1 MEQPTLKLLLL
12 GPPSLEQG
20 GQPLHL
26 ATRKALALLAYVAV
40 ERSGA
45 SRSQLAHLL
54 WPENAEEQAR
64 ASLRQEL
71 SRLGQSLGSALQKPS
86 QQLLRLDPAGI
97 QVDLWDFWDAIR
109 TGQHHK
115 ALELYRGSFLQ
126 SLQLRETAAFES
138 WQEQIRLETQQQY
151 LQSLSALA
159 TAFEQA
165 GNLAGALALRRQAI
179 AADSLAEHHYLEAM
193 RLSEQ
198 LGDRAGALR
207 LYQNMQQALTE
218 ELGLPPSPEAQAL
231 ARGLGQAPSRPR
243 LPTTTTALIGRDT
256 EQAEVLQLLGRS
268 DCRLLNLVGPGGVG
282 KTRLALAVAEQLAS
296 QTPAPAVYWVALQGR
311 PLFTSIAEGLGLP
324 IMGQGD
330 LGAAV
335 VHRLREQPT
344 HLFLDEVEGLATPAE
359 LEHLLRESPST
370 KLVLT
375 SRERFR
381 LQSEWVYEV
390 KGLDYPEEDRLIQ
403 RSQAAELFR
412 RCALRVEPHFRPNSE
427 DWAAIAQICRLLSG
441 LPLGLE
447 LAAALVRVMS
457 CGEIARSLEQDL
469 GLLEDTLAELP
480 ARHASLRTVLESSLA
495 QLTPA
500 QRQTLQA
507 LAVFEGSFDSQAAQA
522 IANATLPAL
531 TTLLDR
537 ALLQKNLEGYR
548 ILTVIRQHLLP
559 HIPEATR
566 LAHARYFA
574 EQLKA
579 HEQGLRGGS
588 QGEALPMF
596 IRQYP
601 NLKAAWNWAL
611 AHGHKE
617 LALKMIDGL
626 FLLFELRG
634 WFAEG
639 EALMAQ
645 VATSPAR
652 NRTLQSLALC
662 RRGRFLHRLGDSA
675 GAQKAIEQSL
685 ELGQGW
691 IDEYETAFALNN
703 LGLAAMSLG
712 QPEKAR
718 QLFSQSLEMRRRQKR
733 PWGLG
738 NALYNLGNLAVLQ
751 GDFEQAQRY
760 LQEALEVYRGLS
772 DLRGLSLAL
781 TGLGQAWTALGQY
794 GVAREMFRQSLSF
807 GAQLGD
813 RFAESNAQLGL
824 GTVAGIEYKN
834 EECRERLQAS
844 LEAAHQTGDQITIAR
859 ALLGLGRLTMRDAEY
874 ERALKLQRQAL
885 ERFTQSHYPWG
896 EALAYN
902 HLGRTFFALDEVAE
916 GKAYYR
922 LALEQALRLGALPL
936 ALRAMAGLTP
946 QLEPPLAQEVWCL
959 VAHHKSADA
968 WVREEIRRRAER
980 PLAPTPASLEEVVQR
995 VLQSL

>member
-1 MEQPTLKLLLL
+1 MEQPTLRLLLL
-12 GPPSLEQG
+12 GPPRLEQG
-20 GQPLHL
+20 EQPLHL
-26 ATRKALALLAYVAV
+26 ATRKALALLAFVAV

-71 SRLGQSLGSALQKPS
+71 SRLGQSLGNVLQKPS

-109 TGQHHK
+109 SGQHHK

-126 SLQLRETAAFES
+126 GLQLRETAAFES

-179 AADSLAEHHYLEAM
+179 AADPLAEHHYLEAM
-193 RLSEQ
+193 RLSER

-207 LYQNMQQALTE
+207 LYQNLEQALTK

-231 ARGLGQAPSRPR
+231 ARVLTQVPSRPR
-243 LPTTTTALIGRDT
+243 LPTPTTALVGRDT
-256 EQAEVLQLLGRS
+256 EQTEVLQLLGRS

-311 PLFTSIAEGLGLP
+311 PLLTSIAEGLGLP
-324 IMGQGD
+324 TMGQGD

-344 HLFLDEVEGLATPAE
+344 WLFLDEAEGLSTPAE

-370 KLVLT
+370 KLLLT

-381 LQSEWVYEV
+381 LQSEWIYEV
-390 KGLDYPEEDRLIQ
+390 KGLEYPEEDRFIQ

-412 RCALRVEPHFRPNSE
+412 RCAQRVAPHFRPSPE

-457 CGEIARSLEQDL
+457 CREIAQSLEQGL
-469 GLLEDTLAELP
+469 GLLEDTLADLP

-507 LAVFEGSFDSQAAQA
+507 LAVFEGSFDLEAAQA

-537 ALLQKNLEGYR
+537 ALLQKTPDGYR

-559 HIPEATR
+559 RIPDATR

-574 EQLKA
+574 ELLKT

-611 AHGHKE
+611 AHGHEE
-617 LALKMIDGL
+617 LALEMIDGL
-626 FLLFELRG
+626 FLLFELWG

-639 EALMAQ
+639 EALMSR
-645 VATSPAR
+645 VVTSPH
-652 NRTLQSLALC
+652 RTLQSLALC
-662 RRGRFLHRLGDSA
+662 RQGRFLYHLGDSA
-675 GAQKAIEQSL
+675 GSQKAIEQSL
-685 ELGQGW
+685 SLGQGVVDGRSVQVSPNGFGQLGAQELAAVEEHRPHE
-691 IDEYETAFALNN
+691 IVEKGAVGEAGPAGRIQRNMHDGRMDLRAGPKHRRRHHPHHFDLALALHPNAQRPVILGGGGGHQAVGQLFLDGDRHGLGRAVQGQEIADQRGGDVERQVGHQLEPSVRAGRQGLVHGGQN
-703 LGLAAMSLG
+703 LGVELAFFVQGVQIEHPHVG
-712 QPEKAR
+712 QTR
-718 QLFSQSLEMRRRQKR
+718 QLFRGDLEQRRIHFH
-733 PWGLG
+733 G
-738 NALYNLGNLAVLQ
+738 NHH
-751 GDFEQAQRY
+751 
-760 LQEALEVYRGLS
+760 RGLA
-772 DLRGLSLAL
+772 GHQ
-781 TGLGQAWTALGQY
+781 G
-794 GVAREMFRQSLSF
+794 RQ
-807 GAQLGD
+807 
-813 RFAESNAQLGL
+813 R
-824 GTVAGIEYKN
+824 
-834 EECRERLQAS
+834 
-844 LEAAHQTGDQITIAR
+844 AR
-859 ALLGLGRLTMRDAEY
+859 A
-874 ERALKLQRQAL
+874 
-885 ERFTQSHYPWG
+885 
-896 EALAYN
+896 
-902 HLGRTFFALDEVAE
+902 
-916 GKAYYR
+916 
-922 LALEQALRLGALPL
+922 GADL
-936 ALRAMAGLTP
+936 
-946 QLEPPLAQEVWCL
+946 
-959 VAHHKSADA
+959 
-968 WVREEIRRRAER
+968 
-980 PLAPTPASLEEVVQR
+980 
-995 VLQSL
+995 

>member
-1 MEQPTLKLLLL
+1 MPQPALKLLLL
-12 GPPSLEQG
+12 GPPGLEQG
-20 GQPLHL
+20 GQLVHL
-26 ATRKALALLAYVAV
+26 ATRKALGLLAYVAV

-71 SRLGQSLGSALQKPS
+71 SRLGQILPQALQKPS
-86 QQLLRLDPAGI
+86 QQLLRLDPARI

-109 TGQHHK
+109 TGQPGK

-126 SLQLRETAAFES
+126 GLQLRETAAFED
-138 WQEQIRLETQQQY
+138 WQAQIRQETLQHY
-151 LQSLSALA
+151 LRCLLNLA
-159 TAFEQA
+159 TAEEQA
-165 GNLAGALALRRQAI
+165 GRLREALTLWRQAI
-179 AADSLAEHHYLEAM
+179 AADPLAERPYLEAM

-207 LYQNMQQALTE
+207 LYQNMEQALAD
-218 ELGLPPSPEAQAL
+218 ELGLAPGPEAQAL
-231 ARGLGQAPSRPR
+231 ARGLGQASSRPR
-243 LPTTTTALIGRDT
+243 LPVATTPLIGRDT
-256 EQAEVLQLLGRS
+256 EQLEVLQLLERP

-282 KTRLALAVAEQLAS
+282 KTRLALAVAEQLES
-296 QTPAPAVYWVALQGR
+296 QNSSRTVCWVALQGR
-311 PLFTSIAEGLGLP
+311 PLLSSLAEGLGLP
-324 IMGQGD
+324 LMGQGD
-330 LGAAV
+330 LRAAV
-335 VHRLREQPT
+335 VHRLSEQPIC
-344 HLFLDEVEGLATPAE
+344 LFLDEAEGLAVPAE

-381 LQSEWVYEV
+381 LRSEWIYEV

-403 RSQAAELFR
+403 RSPAAELFR

-457 CGEIARSLEQDL
+457 CREIARSLEQDL
-469 GLLEDTLAELP
+469 RLLEGTLTELP
-480 ARHASLRTVLESSLA
+480 ARHSSLRGVLESSLA

-500 QRQTLQA
+500 KRQTLQA
-507 LAVFEGSFDSQAAQA
+507 LAVFEGSFSLPAAQA
-522 IANATLPAL
+522 ITNAALPAL
-531 TTLLDR
+531 ATLLDR
-537 ALLQKNLEGYR
+537 ALLQKTPEGYR

-559 HIPEATR
+559 HIPQAIH

-574 EQLKA
+574 GLLKA
-579 HEQGLRGGS
+579 HEQGLRGGN
-588 QGEALPMF
+588 QGEALLMF
-596 IRQYP
+596 TQQYP
-601 NLKAAWNWAL
+601 NLKACWNWAL
-611 AHGHKE
+611 ANSYEE
-617 LALKMIDGL
+617 LALEMIDGL

-645 VATSPAR
+645 VATSPD
-652 NRTLQSLALC
+652 RTLQSLALC

-675 GAQKAIEQSL
+675 GAQQAIEQSL
-685 ELGQGW
+685 ELGQGL

-712 QPEKAR
+712 QPEKAK

-781 TGLGQAWTALGQY
+781 TGLGQAWTALGEY
-794 GVAREMFRQSLSF
+794 AVAREMFRQSLSF
-807 GAQLGD
+807 GVQLGD

-844 LEAAHQTGDQITIAR
+844 LETAHQTGDQITIAK

-902 HLGRTFFALDEVAE
+902 HLGRTFFALGEVAE

-936 ALRAMAGLTP
+936 ALRAMAGLTT
-946 QLEPPLAQEVWCL
+946 QLKPPLAQEVWRL

-968 WVREEIRRRAER
+968 WIREEIRRRAKR
-980 PLAPTPASLEEVVQR
+980 PLAPTPASLEEVAQR
-995 VLQSL
+995 VLQAL

>member
-1 MEQPTLKLLLL
+1 MPQPALKLLLL
-12 GPPSLEQG
+12 GPPGLEQG
-20 GQPLHL
+20 GQLVHL
-26 ATRKALALLAYVAV
+26 ATRKALGLLAFVAV

-45 SRSQLAHLL
+45 SRSQLAYLL
-54 WPENAEEQAR
+54 WPEKAEEQAR

-71 SRLGQSLGSALQKPS
+71 SRLGQSLGRALQKPS
-86 QQLLRLDPAGI
+86 QQLLRLDPTII

-109 TGQHHK
+109 AGQPRK
-115 ALELYRGSFLQ
+115 ALELYRGPFLQ
-126 SLQLRETAAFES
+126 GLQLRETAAFEG
-138 WQEQIRLETQQQY
+138 WQAQIRQETQQHY
-151 LQSLSALA
+151 LQCLLALA
-159 TAFEQA
+159 AAEEQA
-165 GNLAGALALRRQAI
+165 GRLGEALALWRQAI
-179 AADSLAEHHYLEAM
+179 VIDPLAERPYLEAM
-193 RLSEQ
+193 RLSEL

-207 LYQNMQQALTE
+207 LYQNMEQALAD
-218 ELGLPPSPEAQAL
+218 ELGLAPSPEAQAL
-231 ARGLGQAPSRPR
+231 VQGLGQASSGPR
-243 LPTTTTALIGRDT
+243 LPLATTPLIGRDT
-256 EQAEVLQLLGRS
+256 EQLEVLQLLERP

-282 KTRLALAVAEQLAS
+282 KTRLALAVAEQIAS
-296 QTPAPAVYWVALQGR
+296 QNPTRMVCWVALQGR
-311 PLFTSIAEGLGLP
+311 PLLSSLAEGLGLP
-324 IMGQGD
+324 LMGQGD
-330 LGAAV
+330 LRAAV
-335 VHRLREQPT
+335 VHRLRKQPT
-344 HLFLDEVEGLATPAE
+344 HLFLDEAEGLAAPAE

-381 LQSEWVYEV
+381 LRSEWIYEV
-390 KGLDYPEEDRLIQ
+390 KGLEYPEEDRLIQ
-403 RSQAAELFR
+403 RSQAAELFCH
-412 RCALRVEPHFRPNSE
+412 CALRVDPRFRPSSE
-427 DWAAIAQICRLLSG
+427 DWPAIAQICRLLSG

-447 LAAALVRVMS
+447 LAAALTRVMS
-457 CGEIARSLEQDL
+457 CREIALSLGQDL
-469 GLLEDTLAELP
+469 GLLEGTLSELP
-480 ARHASLRTVLESSLA
+480 ARHASLRSVLESSLA
-495 QLTPA
+495 RLTPA

-507 LAVFEGSFDSQAAQA
+507 LAVLEGSFDLQSAQT

-531 TTLLDR
+531 ATLLDR
-537 ALLQKNLEGYR
+537 ALLQKTPEGYR
-548 ILTVIRQHLLP
+548 ILTVIRQHLRP
-559 HIPEATR
+559 QIPQAIH

-574 EQLKA
+574 GLLKA
-579 HEQGLRGGS
+579 HEQGLRGGN
-588 QGEALPMF
+588 QGEALLIF
-596 IRQYP
+596 TQQYP

-611 AHGHKE
+611 ANSYEE
-617 LALKMIDGL
+617 LALEMIDGL

-645 VATSPAR
+645 AASSPH
-652 NRTLQSLALC
+652 RTLQSLALC

-675 GAQKAIEQSL
+675 GAQQVIEQSL
-685 ELGQGW
+685 EVGQGVM
-691 IDEYETAFALNN
+691 DEYEAAFALNN
-703 LGLAAMSLG
+703 LGLAAMGLG
-712 QPEKAR
+712 QPEKAK
-718 QLFSQSLEMRRRQKR
+718 QLFGRSLEMRRQQKR

-781 TGLGQAWTALGQY
+781 TGLGQAWTALGEHA
-794 GVAREMFRQSLSF
+794 VAREMFRQSLSF

-844 LEAAHQTGDQITIAR
+844 LETAHQIGDQITIAR

-902 HLGRTFFALDEVAE
+902 HLGRTFLALGELAE
-916 GKAYYR
+916 GRAYYR
-922 LALEQALRLGALPL
+922 LALEGALRLGALPL

-946 QLEPPLAQEVWCL
+946 QLEPTLAQEVWGL
-959 VAHHKSADA
+959 IVHHKSADA
-968 WVREEIRRRAER
+968 WVREEIRQHAER
-980 PLAPTPASLEEVVQR
+980 PLAPTPVSLEEMAQR
-995 VLQSL
+995 VLQAL

>member
-20 GQPLHL
+20 GQLVHL
-26 ATRKALALLAYVAV
+26 ATRKALGLLAYVAV

-71 SRLGQSLGSALQKPS
+71 SRLGQSLGKALQKPN
-86 QQLLRLDPAGI
+86 QQLLRLDPADI

-109 TGQHHK
+109 VGQYRK

-126 SLQLRETAAFES
+126 GLQLRETAAFES

-151 LQSLSALA
+151 LQSLLALA
-159 TAFEQA
+159 IAEEQA
-165 GNLAGALALRRQAI
+165 SNPAGALALWRQAI
-179 AADSLAEHHYLEAM
+179 ATDPLAERPYLEAM

-207 LYQNMQQALTE
+207 LYQNLEQALAD
-218 ELGLPPSPEAQAL
+218 ELGLKPSPEALAL
-231 ARGLGQAPSRPR
+231 ARGLGQTPSRPR
-243 LPTTTTALIGRDT
+243 LPIPPTTLIGRDT
-256 EQAEVLQLLGRS
+256 EQVEVLQLLGRA

-296 QTPAPAVYWVALQGR
+296 QDSTSVVYWVALQGR
-311 PLFTSIAEGLGLP
+311 PLLSSIAEGLGLP
-324 IMGQGD
+324 LMGQGD
-330 LGAAV
+330 LRAAV
-335 VHRLREQPT
+335 LHRLHKQPIR
-344 HLFLDEVEGLATPAE
+344 LFLDEAEGLATPAE

-370 KLVLT
+370 QWVLT

-381 LQSEWVYEV
+381 LRSEWVYEV
-390 KGLDYPEEDRLIQ
+390 RGLDYPEEDRLIQ

-412 RCALRVEPHFRPNSE
+412 RSAERVVPHFSPTSE
-427 DWAAIAQICRLLSG
+427 DWGSIARICRLLSG

-447 LAAALVRVMS
+447 LAAALTRVMS
-457 CGEIARSLEQDL
+457 CREIADRLEQDL
-469 GLLEDTLAELP
+469 GLLEGTLANLP
-480 ARHASLRTVLESSLA
+480 ARHASLHTVLESSLA

-500 QRQTLQA
+500 EQQTLQA
-507 LAVFEGSFDSQAAQA
+507 LAVFEGSFSLQAAQT
-522 IANATLPAL
+522 IANATLPTL

-537 ALLQKNLEGYR
+537 ALLQKQPEGYR

-559 HIPEATR
+559 HIPQATH
-566 LAHARYFA
+566 LAHTRYFA
-574 EQLKA
+574 ELLKA
-579 HEQGLRGGS
+579 HEQGLRGGN
-588 QGEALPMF
+588 QGEALPMLT
-596 IRQYP
+596 RQYP
-601 NLKAAWNWAL
+601 NLKAAWNYAL
-611 AHGHKE
+611 QHGHEE
-617 LALKMIDGL
+617 LVLQMIDGL

-639 EALMAQ
+639 ETLMAR
-645 VATSPAR
+645 ATPSP
-652 NRTLQSLALC
+652 NRTLQSLAL
-662 RRGRFLHRLGDSA
+662 GRQGHFMHRLGDSA

-685 ELGQGW
+685 HLGQEVM
-691 IDEYETAFALNN
+691 DEYETAFALNN
-703 LGLAAMSLG
+703 LGMAAMGLG
-712 QPEKAR
+712 QPQKAK
-718 QLFSQSLEMRRRQKR
+718 QLFSQSLDMRRRQQR

-751 GDFEQAQRY
+751 GDFQQAQRY
-760 LQEALEVYRGLS
+760 LQEALETYRGLS

-781 TGLGQAWTALGQY
+781 TGLGQAWMALGQY

-807 GAQLGD
+807 GSQLGD

-844 LEAAHQTGDQITIAR
+844 LETAHQTGDQITIAK
-859 ALLGLGRLTMRDAEY
+859 ALLGLGRLTMRDAAY

-885 ERFTQSHYPWG
+885 ERFMQNHYPWG

-902 HLGRTFFALDEVAE
+902 HLGRTFFALGEVAE

-922 LALEQALRLGALPL
+922 LALEQALRLGAIPL

-946 QLEPPLAQEVWCL
+946 QLEPSLAQEVWRL
-959 VAHHKSADA
+959 VANHQSADA
-968 WVREEIRRRAER
+968 WVREEIRRHASG
-980 PLAPTPASLEEVVQR
+980 PLSPTNVPLEEIVQR
-995 VLQSL
+995 VLQAL

>member
-1 MEQPTLKLLLL
+1 MEQPTLRLLLL
-12 GPPSLEQG
+12 GPPRLEQG
-20 GQPLHL
+20 EQPLHL
-26 ATRKALALLAYVAV
+26 ATRKALALLAFVAV

-71 SRLGQSLGSALQKPS
+71 SRLGQSLGNVLQKPS

-109 TGQHHK
+109 SGQHHK

-126 SLQLRETAAFES
+126 GLQLRETAAFES

-179 AADSLAEHHYLEAM
+179 AADPLAEHHYLEAM
-193 RLSEQ
+193 RLSER

-207 LYQNMQQALTE
+207 LYQNLEQALTK

-231 ARGLGQAPSRPR
+231 ARVLTQVPSRPR
-243 LPTTTTALIGRDT
+243 LPTPTTALVGRDT
-256 EQAEVLQLLGRS
+256 EQTEVLQLLGRS

-311 PLFTSIAEGLGLP
+311 PLLTSIAEGLGLP
-324 IMGQGD
+324 TMGQGD

-344 HLFLDEVEGLATPAE
+344 WLFLDEAEGLSTPAE

-370 KLVLT
+370 KLLLT

-381 LQSEWVYEV
+381 LQSEWIYEV
-390 KGLDYPEEDRLIQ
+390 KGLEYPEEDRFIQ

-412 RCALRVEPHFRPNSE
+412 RCAQRVAPHFRPSPE

-457 CGEIARSLEQDL
+457 CREIAQSLEQGL
-469 GLLEDTLAELP
+469 GLLEDTLADLP

-507 LAVFEGSFDSQAAQA
+507 LAVFEGSFDLEAAQA

-537 ALLQKNLEGYR
+537 ALLQKTPDGYR

-559 HIPEATR
+559 RIPDATR

-574 EQLKA
+574 ELLKT

-611 AHGHKE
+611 AHGHEE
-617 LALKMIDGL
+617 LALEMIDGL
-626 FLLFELRG
+626 FLLFELWG

-639 EALMAQ
+639 EALMSR
-645 VATSPAR
+645 VVTSPH
-652 NRTLQSLALC
+652 RTLQSLALC
-662 RRGRFLHRLGDSA
+662 RQGRFLYHLGDSA
-675 GAQKAIEQSL
+675 GSQKAIEQSL
-685 ELGQGW
+685 SLGQGVV
-691 IDEYETAFALNN
+691 DEYETAFALNN
-703 LGLAAMSLG
+703 LGMAAMGLG
-712 QPEKAR
+712 QSEKAK

-733 PWGLG
+733 PWGLA

-751 GDFEQAQRY
+751 GDFEQAQRH
-760 LQEALEVYRGLS
+760 LQEALEVYRSLS

-794 GVAREMFRQSLSF
+794 GVAREMFRQSLSL
-807 GAQLGD
+807 GTQLDD

-844 LEAAHQTGDQITIAR
+844 LETAHQTGDQITIAR

-885 ERFTQSHYPWG
+885 ERFTRSHYPWG

-902 HLGRTFFALDEVAE
+902 HLGRTFFALGEVAE

-922 LALEQALRLGALPL
+922 LALEQALRLGAIPL

-946 QLEPPLAQEVWCL
+946 QLKPSLAQEVWQL
-959 VAHHKSADA
+959 VANHKSADA
-968 WVREEIRRRAER
+968 WVREEIRRQVEG
-980 PLAPTPASLEEVVQR
+980 PLPPTSVPLEEIVQR
-995 VLQSL
+995 VLGAV